1 MHSLSKGIKDI
12 LKEQVWSKNAIFLAL
27 YLPGDHNVLAVLK
40 GCAGGSWIFS
50 MLFQGQSIF
59 IMILRHYLLFCC
71 ADIYIDSAKALVR
84 KTVGSLVQTKAGAW
98 N

>member
-12 LKEQVWSKNAIFLAL
+12 LKEPISLVQECHFFGSLFTW
-27 YLPGDHNVLAVLK
+27 DHNVLAVLK

-50 MLFQGQSIF
+50 TLFQGQSIL
-59 IMILRHYLLFCC
+59 IIILRHYLLFCC

-84 KTVGSLVQTKAGAW
+84 KTVGSLVQIKAGA
-98 N
+98 